1 MTSPTVSFRLPVRSA
16 VDNRSDRLAP
26 FEGPVSVIRV
36 AVLLVTAF
44 LVLLDAPKAT
54 NDRAV
59 IGLGVVIMWT
69 IVRMLSPIVRQ
80 GNERLLAV
88 HIILDLAL
96 PMTLVCFTGYWSSPL
111 ALCLLPGIVIGG
123 FAHGGPL
130 VVGYGSL
137 VGVIISLVG
146 LTGQATNEGD
156 DLQLASVWM
165 LALVVIAALA
175 GVGHRIVRE
184 TDRRRTADAD
194 TMGKLTRA
202 NQLLES
208 LHHLAQSLPAS
219 LDLEDALARTSAN
232 AQKLLSADGVAIF
245 LYDNIHSAWS
255 CARADGIRVAESVEQ
270 RSMPAALNQAIA
282 TKTIASSAECGD
294 QTFLGDSASGI
305 YSPLIARSAL
315 IGAIA
320 IEWITPAG
328 SGLEDVQQR
337 EVLRSLAE
345 PSAIG
350 IDNARL
356 FLRIRGVAASEER
369 SRIARD
375 LHDRIGQSLAYLGFE
390 LDRSAKTVGDPMIGA
405 ELKRMRGEV
414 TRVIAEV
421 RETLY
426 DIRTEVSEGNS
437 FVVTLE
443 QFLER
448 VSERASIVI
457 DFRHRVEGSLP
468 PRQER
473 EMWHIAQEAIVNVE
487 RHAKAR
493 NVWVRWETDGKSAL
507 LEIQDDGKGYAAS
520 EGRRDS
526 YGLRGLQE
534 RATSIGA
541 RAEISSQPGQGTVVR
556 CRLEGL

>member
-1 MTSPTVSFRLPVRSA
+1 MTSPTVSFRLPVRTV
-16 VDNRSDRLAP
+16 VDDRSDRLAP

-44 LVLLDAPKAT
+44 LVLLDAPNA
-54 NDRAV
+54 NNSRSI
-59 IGLGVVIMWT
+59 IGLGVIIMWT
-69 IVRMLSPIVRQ
+69 IVRMLSPITRL

-88 HIILDLAL
+88 NIVLDLAL

-137 VGVIISLVG
+137 VGVIVSLVG
-146 LTGQATNEGD
+146 IASHGTKESD
-156 DLQLASVWM
+156 DLQRASVWM

-175 GVGHRIVRE
+175 GVGHRIVSE
-184 TDRRRTADAD
+184 TDRRRSADAD

-232 AQKLLSADGVAIF
+232 AQKLLAADGVAIF

-255 CARADGIRVAESVEQ
+255 CARADGLRVAETVEL
-270 RSMPAALNQAIA
+270 RSLPAALNQAI
-282 TKTIASSAECGD
+282 TGKLIASSIDHGN
-294 QTFLGDSASGI
+294 QTFLGEAATGL
-305 YSPLIARSAL
+305 YSPLVARSAL

-320 IEWITPAG
+320 VEWIKPGG
-328 SGLEDVQQR
+328 SGLEEVQQR

-390 LDRSAKTVGDPMIGA
+390 LDRSAKTVADPAISI
-405 ELKRMRGEV
+405 ELSRMRGEV

-426 DIRTEVSEGNS
+426 DIRTEVSADNS

-457 DFRHRVEGSLP
+457 DFRHRVVGALP

-493 NVWVRWETDGKSAL
+493 NIWVRWETDGRSAL

-541 RAEISSQPGQGTVVR
+541 RAEISSQAGQGTVVR

>member
-1 MTSPTVSFRLPVRSA
+1 MTTQTLSLRLPKSGTM
-16 VDNRSDRLAP
+16 SEPDRLEP

-36 AVLLVTAF
+36 AVLVVTAF
-44 LVLLDAPKAT
+44 LVLLDASHAAD
-54 NDRAV
+54 DRPV
-59 IGLGVVIMWT
+59 IGLAVIIMWT
-69 IVRMLSPIVRQ
+69 IMRMLSPIGHR
-80 GNERLLAV
+80 GNERALAFN
-88 HIILDLAL
+88 ILFDLAL
-96 PMTLVCFTGYWSSPL
+96 PMAIVCFTGFWASPL

-137 VGVIISLVG
+137 VGIIVSLIG
-146 LTGQATNEGD
+146 IASHGTKETA
-156 DLQLASVWM
+156 DLERASIWM
-165 LALVVIAALA
+165 LSLVVIAALA
-175 GVGHRIVRE
+175 GVGHRVVSE

-194 TMGKLTRA
+194 AMGQLTRA
-202 NQLLES
+202 NQLLAS
-208 LHHLAQSLPAS
+208 LHQLAQSLPAS
-219 LDLEDALARTSAN
+219 LDLEDALVRTCAN
-232 AQKLLSADGVAIF
+232 AKILLRADAVGIF
-245 LYDNIHSAWS
+245 LFDNIHSSWS
-255 CARADGIRVAESVEQ
+255 CARADGLRIAESLDLTTLPVALRDAITQ
-270 RSMPAALNQAIA
+270 RTHLSSGERDGA
-282 TKTIASSAECGD
+282 TLLGTDGSSG
-294 QTFLGDSASGI
+294 LYG
-305 YSPLIARSAL
+305 PLVARSSL

-320 IEWITPAG
+320 IEWTGQPR
-328 SGLEDVQQR
+328 SGLEDAQQR
-337 EVLRSLAE
+337 EVLRSLSE
-345 PSAIG
+345 PAAIG

-356 FLRIRGVAASEER
+356 FSRIRGVAASEER

-390 LDRSAKTVGDPMIGA
+390 LDRSAKTVGDQTVST
-405 ELKRMRGEV
+405 ELSRLRGEV

-426 DIRTEVSEGNS
+426 DIRTEVSQGNS
-437 FVVTLE
+437 FVSTLD

-448 VSERASIVI
+448 VGQRAAIKV
-457 DFRHRVEGSLP
+457 DFQHNVTGDLP

-473 EMWHIAQEAIVNVE
+473 EMWHIAQEAVVNVE
-487 RHAKAR
+487 RHAMAR
-493 NVWVRWETDGKSAL
+493 NVWVRWVTDGHAAL

-541 RAEISSQPGQGTVVR
+541 RAEISSQPGQGTTVR